1 VISFSLDEWK
11 EKDTIWPT
19 QVVAM
24 ARPERMDPSRF
35 SLRSVTEAMPTPR
48 SKTRRES
55 LILSLHI
62 IELIL
67 A

>member
-1 VISFSLDEWK
+1 
-11 EKDTIWPT
+11 
-19 QVVAM
+19 M

-35 SLRSVTEAMPTPR
+35 SLRSVTEAIPTPR

-62 IELIL
+62 IELVL
-67 A
+67 AQWK